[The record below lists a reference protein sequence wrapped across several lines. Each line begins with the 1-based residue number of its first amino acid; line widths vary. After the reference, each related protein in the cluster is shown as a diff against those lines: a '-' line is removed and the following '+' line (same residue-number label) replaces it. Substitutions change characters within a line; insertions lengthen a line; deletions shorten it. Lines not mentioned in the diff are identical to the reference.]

1 MLMTQL
7 ERIERGL
14 IKLSVVCGGVALV
27 AMIGLTC
34 ANILV
39 RTFTDPLRGTFELMG
54 YAGAVV
60 TALALGFT
68 QKQRGHIA
76 VNVLI
81 NRFPLKVQ
89 NALNSFNDAVCALF
103 FGVLTWQL
111 IQKAAGFVQTGEV
124 SETLRIVFYPFTYA
138 VAIGCGLLALV
149 FVLSLIRDLLYEV
162 RGPR

>member
-7 ERIERGL
+7 DRIERGL

-27 AMIGLTC
+27 AMIGLAC
-34 ANILV
+34 ANIFV
-39 RTFTDPLRGTFELMG
+39 RTFADPIRGTFELMG
-54 YAGAVV
+54 YGGAVV

-68 QKQRGHIA
+68 QQQRGHIA

-81 NRFPLKVQ
+81 NRFPPKVQ
-89 NALNSFNDAVCALF
+89 KALNSFNDAACALF

-111 IQKAAGFVQTGEV
+111 IQKASGFIKTGEV
-124 SETLRIVFYPFTYA
+124 SETLRVVFYPFTYA

>member
-7 ERIERGL
+7 DRIERSL
-14 IKLSVVCGGVALV
+14 IRLSVVCGGVALV
-27 AMIGLTC
+27 AMIGLAC
-34 ANILV
+34 ANIFV
-39 RTFTDPLRGTFELMG
+39 RTFGDPIRGTFELMG
-54 YAGAVV
+54 YGGAVV

-81 NRFPLKVQ
+81 NRFPPQVQ
-89 NALNSFNDAVCALF
+89 KALTSFNDAACAFF

-111 IQKAAGFVQTGEV
+111 IRKAAGFVKTGEV

-149 FVLSLIRDLLYEV
+149 FVLSLIRDLLHEG
-162 RGPR
+162 RGSR